1 MKTLGIDLGGTHLR
15 AAVFDGATKLAEHR
29 ELVGE
34 PRDPEKITAR
44 VAELAMQLGADA
56 VGVGIAAMLGDAHGT
71 VANSPHLRWRDVP
84 FGELLAARLPRDMPL
99 GIYNDVNAITWGETC
114 AGAARG
120 CRDVLAVYVGT
131 GIGAGVVANGELI
144 TGASQTAGELGHAK
158 VRWGDDAEPCAC
170 GQRGCLEAYL
180 GGSYLERRYGAVASE
195 LDHAAAAGDSE
206 ALARWTE
213 LATLFAVV
221 LGNAIAV
228 LNPERLVLGGGVLAR
243 CPMLVELTEAA
254 LELAA
259 PRACLEQLAVVTGEL
274 GDDAGLVGAA
284 DLVTSRAFRRGS

>member
-1 MKTLGIDLGGTHLR
+1 MRSLGIDLGGTHLR
-15 AAVFDGATKLAEHR
+15 AAVFDADHVKLAEHR

-34 PRDPEKITAR
+34 PRDPERIAAR
-44 VAELAMQLGADA
+44 VAELATQLGADA
-56 VGVGIAAMLGDAHGT
+56 VGIGIAAMLRDARGT
-71 VANSPHLRWRDVP
+71 VASSPHLRWRDVP
-84 FGELLAARLPRDMPL
+84 FGELLAARLPRDLPL
-99 GIYNDVNAITWGETC
+99 GIYNDVNAIAWGETR

-131 GIGAGVVANGELI
+131 GIGAGVVTNGELVA
-144 TGASQTAGELGHAK
+144 GASQTAGELGHTK

-180 GGSYLERRYGAVASE
+180 GGSYLERRYGALASE
-195 LDHAAAAGDSE
+195 LDAAAAAGDPD

-213 LATLFAVV
+213 LATLLAVA

-243 CPMLVELTEAA
+243 CPMLVELATAA
-254 LELAA
+254 LEIAA
-259 PRACLEQLAVVTGEL
+259 PRASLEHLAVVTGEL

-284 DLVTSRAFRRGS
+284 DLVTSTRRKP